1 MLYVVCLLL
10 KKTFLV
16 AVIPNRI
23 VKDNV
28 VFQRTKSKYNV
39 DLIGVIV
46 ELGGE
51 LNGFNYNNP
60 NTMKEIY

>member
-1 MLYVVCLLL
+1 MLL

-16 AVIPNRI
+16 AVVPNRI

>member
-1 MLYVVCLLL
+1 LLL

-16 AVIPNRI
+16 AVVPNRI

-46 ELGGE
+46 ELCGGE

>member
-1 MLYVVCLLL
+1 
-10 KKTFLV
+10 LV

>member
-1 MLYVVCLLL
+1 LLL

-16 AVIPNRI
+16 AVVPNRI

>member
-1 MLYVVCLLL
+1 LLL